1 VNTEQAPSRIPTL
14 DGWRGIAI
22 LLVLFDHTMNV
33 FRGYGAS
40 PWVQTGQ
47 HGVTLF
53 FVLSGFLITSSLLN
67 GPIDLRSFYIR
78 RIFRLMPVAWAYLG
92 LLLLLNLRVHV
103 VSKSAVL
110 ASLFFYR
117 NFEAATFGSATWHFW
132 SLSLEEQFYLVWPI
146 VLLLAGARRS
156 RWIAVVAISACAL
169 YRFAFWSHYNQ
180 ELFNCQTQVRAD
192 ALLAGCLM
200 ALCLRDPRLRL
211 HIERWSGM
219 LALPALCV
227 FLFCI
232 SRFTLLPPLA
242 ESVSIVLLLTA
253 SVLHPQSTFA
263 KPLSWQWLSKLGVIS
278 YSIYV
283 WQELFMLVARGE
295 GNFGRVLLLG
305 VVLPLLVGCSY
316 FYLER
321 PLTRLGHSLSKR
333 INRRPVAPRPHPAL
347 ENESTA

>member
-1 VNTEQAPSRIPTL
+1 MNTEQAPSRIPTL

-156 RWIAVVAISACAL
+156 RWIAVA
-169 YRFAFWSHYNQ
+169 RNQ
-180 ELFNCQTQVRAD
+180 CMR
-192 ALLAGCLM
+192 
-200 ALCLRDPRLRL
+200 
-211 HIERWSGM
+211 
-219 LALPALCV
+219 
-227 FLFCI
+227 
-232 SRFTLLPPLA
+232 
-242 ESVSIVLLLTA
+242 
-253 SVLHPQSTFA
+253 
-263 KPLSWQWLSKLGVIS
+263 PLSIRILEPLQPGAL
-278 YSIYV
+278 
-283 WQELFMLVARGE
+283 Q
-295 GNFGRVLLLG
+295 
-305 VVLPLLVGCSY
+305 LPDSGSCRC
-316 FYLER
+316 FAC
-321 PLTRLGHSLSKR
+321 RLPDGSLSA
-333 INRRPVAPRPHPAL
+333 RPQASLAH
-347 ENESTA
+347 

>member
-33 FRGYGAS
+33 FRGYGSS

-92 LLLLLNLRVHV
+92 LLLLLNLRVHI

-117 NFEAATFGSATWHFW
+117 NFDPAPFGADTWHFW

-146 VLLLAGARRS
+146 VLLLAGARRC
-156 RWIAVVAISACAL
+156 RWIVVAAISACAL
-169 YRFAFWSHYNQ
+169 YRFAFWSHYNR
-180 ELFNCQTQVRAD
+180 EFFNCQTQVRAD
-192 ALLAGCLM
+192 ALLVGCLM
-200 ALCLRDPRLRL
+200 ALCLRDPKLRS
-211 HIERWSGM
+211 HIQRWSGI
-219 LALPALCV
+219 LALPALGV
-227 FLFCI
+227 FLYCI
-232 SRFTLLPPLA
+232 SKFTLLPPLA

-253 SVLHPQSTFA
+253 SVLHPRWPVA
-263 KPLSWQWLSKLGVIS
+263 EPLNWRWLSKLGVIS

-283 WQELFMLVARGE
+283 WQELFMLVSRGE
-295 GNFGRVLLLG
+295 GNLARVLLLG
-305 VVLPLLVGCSY
+305 IVLPLIVLCSY
-316 FYLER
+316 LYLER
-321 PLTRLGHSLSKR
+321 PLTRLGHTLSDR
-333 INRRPVAPRPHPAL
+333 LISRTIVPQPHPAI